1 MSRIRYILA
10 AMVGASLTASC
21 GVTFR
26 AADQHKTPTG
36 KTAVATEEG
45 AMPAPRAAR
54 GPY

>member
-26 AADQHKTPTG
+26 AADQQKSPAG
-36 KTAVATEEG
+36 KTSVATDEE

-54 GPY
+54 RPY